1 MEMVQLT
8 RRTDGKVRA
17 TDEQKRA
24 ILDLINSGK
33 PIAEVARAHSL
44 SIQTLVKWRRGDVK
58 RSMRFDKREMPD
70 LSSADAKEMQ
80 AEIRRLVE
88 ENQKLRKTI
97 GNVAYD
103 RDILQEAYNIAVKK
117 KWI

>member
-1 MEMVQLT
+1 METVQLT

-17 TDEQKRA
+17 TDSEKRA
-24 ILDLINSGK
+24 LLDLVNSGR
-33 PIAEVARAHSL
+33 PIAEVARTHNL
-44 SIQTLVKWRRGDVK
+44 TIQTLVKWRRGDVK
-58 RSMRFDKREMPD
+58 RSMRFEKREAPD
-70 LSSADAKEMQ
+70 LSSADVKEMQ

-103 RDILQEAYNIAVKK
+103 RDILQEAYSIAVKK
-117 KWI
+117 KWL

>member
-1 MEMVQLT
+1 MEAVQLT
-8 RRTDGKVRA
+8 RRTDGKIRA

-24 ILDLINSGK
+24 LLDLLNQGK
-33 PIAEVARAHSL
+33 PIAEVARAHGMA
-44 SIQTLVKWRRGDVK
+44 IQTLVKWRRGDVK
-58 RSMRFDKREMPD
+58 RAMRFEKQVVAEVNPGN
-70 LSSADAKEMQ
+70 AKEML
-80 AEIRRLVE
+80 AEIRRLCD
-88 ENQKLRKTI
+88 ENQKLRKAI

>member
-1 MEMVQLT
+1 METVQLT

-17 TDEQKRA
+17 TDEEKRA
-24 ILDLINSGK
+24 ILDLINSGA
-33 PIAEVARAHSL
+33 PIAEVARSHGLA
-44 SIQTLVKWRRGDVK
+44 IQTLVKWRRGDVK
-58 RSMRFDKREMPD
+58 RAMRFEKREIPD
-70 LSSADAKEMQ
+70 LNSGDVNEMQ

>member
-1 MEMVQLT
+1 METVQLT
-8 RRTDGKVRA
+8 RRTDGMIRA

-24 ILDLINSGK
+24 ILDLLDSGK
-33 PIAEVARAHSL
+33 PMAEVARAHNIA
-44 SIQTLVKWRRGDVK
+44 IQTLVKWRRGDSK
-58 RSMRFDKREMPD
+58 RAMRFEK
-70 LSSADAKEMQ
+70 SSAPEVNPENVKEML
-80 AEIRRLVE
+80 AEIRRLND

-103 RDILQEAYNIAVKK
+103 RDILQEAYSIAVKK

>member
-1 MEMVQLT
+1 METVQLT
-8 RRTDGKVRA
+8 RRVDGKVRA
-17 TDEQKRA
+17 TDAEKRA
-24 ILDLINSGK
+24 ILDLVNGGR
-33 PIAEVARAHSL
+33 PIAEVARAHGL

-58 RSMRFDKREMPD
+58 RSMRFEKREAPD
-70 LSSADAKEMQ
+70 LSSADVKEMQ
-80 AEIRRLVE
+80 AEIRRLNE

-103 RDILQEAYNIAVKK
+103 RDILQEAYSIAVKK